1 VVASVGGGT
10 SGTVATVAPVEEA
23 LVTGASIGGLR
34 LLFLKRLLSFEGQ
47 NRNKVLFQGLIA
59 APTIRLAHKFC
70 TVFVHQ
76 QRMGAHKV
84 ELLVHGGVDAEFYG
98 ASFGNKT

>member
-1 VVASVGGGT
+1 MGGGT
-10 SGTVATVAPVEEA
+10 SGTVATVTPVEGA

-76 QRMGAHKV
+76 QRTGAHKV
-84 ELLVHGGVDAEFYG
+84 ELLVHSGVDAEFYG
-98 ASFGNKT
+98 ASFGNET